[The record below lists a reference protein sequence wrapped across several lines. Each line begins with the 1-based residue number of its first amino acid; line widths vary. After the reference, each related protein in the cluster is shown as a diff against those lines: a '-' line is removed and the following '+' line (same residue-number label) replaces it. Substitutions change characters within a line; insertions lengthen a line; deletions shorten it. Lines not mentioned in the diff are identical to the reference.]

1 MKKPKKKNAI
11 LQTIITH
18 IQNNKKQ
25 YAIVAI
31 IFLIGL
37 IIGVSLINNEKIS
50 SDETSSYINEF
61 IGNLKNNYQIDKANL
76 LKKSIT
82 NYLIIAVIMWFMGS
96 TVIGIP
102 VVYLIV
108 AFKGFSL
115 GYTISCIMLALGT
128 LKGMLFTIL
137 SLLLQNIISIPC
149 ILALAVSGMKL
160 YKSIIKDKR
169 KENIKIEILRHTVF
183 SLFITGILVIASVV
197 EVYISSSLVSSSI
210 NLL

>member
-61 IGNLKNNYQIDKANL
+61 IENLKNNYQI
-76 LKKSIT
+76 
-82 NYLIIAVIMWFMGS
+82 
-96 TVIGIP
+96 
-102 VVYLIV
+102 
-108 AFKGFSL
+108 
-115 GYTISCIMLALGT
+115 
-128 LKGMLFTIL
+128 
-137 SLLLQNIISIPC
+137 
-149 ILALAVSGMKL
+149 
-160 YKSIIKDKR
+160 
-169 KENIKIEILRHTVF
+169 E
-183 SLFITGILVIASVV
+183 
-197 EVYISSSLVSSSI
+197 
-210 NLL
+210 

>member
-1 MKKPKKKNAI
+1 MKKLKKKNAI

-82 NYLIIAVIMWFMGS
+82 
-96 TVIGIP
+96 
-102 VVYLIV
+102 
-108 AFKGFSL
+108 K
-115 GYTISCIMLALGT
+115 
-128 LKGMLFTIL
+128 
-137 SLLLQNIISIPC
+137 
-149 ILALAVSGMKL
+149 
-160 YKSIIKDKR
+160 
-169 KENIKIEILRHTVF
+169 
-183 SLFITGILVIASVV
+183 
-197 EVYISSSLVSSSI
+197 
-210 NLL
+210 